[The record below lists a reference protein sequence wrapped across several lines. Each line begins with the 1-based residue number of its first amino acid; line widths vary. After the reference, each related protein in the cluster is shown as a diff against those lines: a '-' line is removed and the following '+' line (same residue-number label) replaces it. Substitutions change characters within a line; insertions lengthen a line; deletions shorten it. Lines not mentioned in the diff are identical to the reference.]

1 VPGDDDHRNVGVDPR
16 GHAVGGP
23 DAVEQVQA
31 VALLQPQVQ
40 QDERRMAHLDLAHAL
55 SRAGGAGH
63 REAVGGQ
70 VLGEEVASGVVVFD
84 DQQ

>member
-1 VPGDDDHRNVGVDPR
+1 
-16 GHAVGGP
+16 
-23 DAVEQVQA
+23 
-31 VALLQPQVQ
+31 
-40 QDERRMAHLDLAHAL
+40 MAHLDLAHAL